1 MMKSI
6 LLFSYLFAINNRIE
20 MTSYDKTKVLR
31 VNLVNG
37 MVSKIKFPCEIK
49 EVFTAKT
56 NSFHIEISESFSSE
70 LNVSFLDPNA
80 KALNVIVKC
89 SKTREFV
96 LDFVPNRSTHQDLVV
111 IEGSFGFLTKNSN
124 ESPNMKLIDSSDNK
138 RTFIKIL
145 EESSK

>member
-6 LLFSYLFAINNRIE
+6 LLFSILFAQTSRIE
-20 MTSYDKTKVLR
+20 KTSYDKTQVLR

-49 EVFTAKT
+49 EVFAAKT
-56 NSFHIEISESFSSE
+56 NSFHIEISETFSSE
-70 LNVSFLDPNA
+70 LNVSFLDSQA

-96 LDFVPNRSTHQDLVV
+96 LDFVPNKNTHQDLVV
-111 IEGSFGFLTKNSN
+111 IDGSYGFLVNKSQ
-124 ESPNMKLIDSSDNK
+124 ESKGMKLIDSSEGK
-138 RTFIKIL
+138 RAYIKIL